1 MPMSIWLG
9 TYFFMVP
16 LSHSCAFK
24 DVKEVDEVFK
34 WNFFLVCILT
44 TENMGNSCFPANKAE
59 TL

>member
-1 MPMSIWLG
+1 ML
-9 TYFFMVP
+9 P

-34 WNFFLVCILT
+34 WNYFLVCTLT
-44 TENMGNSCFPANKAE
+44 TEHIGNGCFPANKAE